1 MMNMKNK
8 NELPKL
14 GKKGT
19 VAGLVLSF
27 VAMITLVGAFT
38 FSQYQDNVENEL
50 AELEL
55 LEEQELALQELI
67 EEDTQ
72 EANTSQ
78 IVNENVSGDTNEEV
92 NSTIVEAAE
101 EATISEADET
111 ASENIVNEEVATTN
125 ESVAAQATFSEN
137 SQIMWPVNG
146 GIIMMFNMDTAIYFE
161 TLDQYKLN
169 PAMVIEGEVGTE
181 VLAAE
186 RGTVISVIEEADTGT
201 TITID
206 MGNGFEAVYGQLD
219 NLTITEGS
227 YVEKGQVI
235 GTLEEPTKYY
245 SLEGCNLYFQL
256 LKDGEPID
264 PLDYLTA

>member
-55 LEEQELALQELI
+55 LEEQELALQDLV
-67 EEDTQ
+67 EDTQ
-72 EANTSQ
+72 EANTNQ
-78 IVNENVSGDTNEEV
+78 IVNEDVSSATNDEV
-92 NSTIVEAAE
+92 NSTIVEAVE
-101 EATISEADET
+101 EATVSETEET
-111 ASENIVNEEVATTN
+111 ASESIVNEEVATTN
-125 ESVAAQATFSEN
+125 DSVAAQATFSEN

-186 RGTVISVIEEADTGT
+186 RGTVTSVIEEADTGT

-235 GTLEEPTKYY
+235 GTLAEPTKYY